1 MTSTTMDTV
10 MMQSIMT
17 ATTTVDHLI
26 LIVCIMTATTTVDHI
41 PTTPTTRRI

>member
-1 MTSTTMDTV
+1 MMDHII
-10 MMQSIMT
+10 MMDH
-17 ATTTVDHLI
+17 TTVDHII